1 MLHIPKKH
9 ARNAPAIKTA
19 RRSIANTRD
28 TKDGL
33 ARKASCSVETFGRA
47 ATAYPW
53 ITNASGMNIV
63 PSRNPGRFKPR
74 HSARKPHAAPQ
85 YHERVR
91 SVASAVAAV
100 A

>member
-9 ARNAPAIKTA
+9 ARNALAIKTV

-28 TKDGL
+28 AKDGL
-33 ARKASCSVETFGRA
+33 ARKASSCLGAFGRTA
-47 ATAYPW
+47 PAYPW

-63 PSRNPGRFKPR
+63 PGRNPGRFKPR
-74 HSARKPHAAPQ
+74 QRARKPHSAAQ
-85 YHERVR
+85 RHERVR
-91 SVASAVAAV
+91 NVASAIAAV